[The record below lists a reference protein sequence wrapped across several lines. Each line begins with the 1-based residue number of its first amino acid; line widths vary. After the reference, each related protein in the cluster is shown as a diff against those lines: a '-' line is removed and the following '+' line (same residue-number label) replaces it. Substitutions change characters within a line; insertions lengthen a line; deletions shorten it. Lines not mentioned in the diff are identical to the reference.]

1 MTTEKIEATKSLNYV
16 WWVIGLLAYKLLAQ
30 GSYASVA
37 HLMRKA
43 TALGLVNDWRTC
55 ILMHYSFDEI

>member
-55 ILMHYSFDEI
+55 ILMHYPIDKL